1 MTNASNHIGSSSVET
16 MSRSY
21 YNGHVRRR
29 RPRTEVK
36 HVNDHSIRRA
46 REAIEVI
53 AAKHD
58 LTVER
63 VVVYGSYARGD
74 DEASDLDIVVV
85 CPEWADEDDY
95 YARPI
100 PLLLEWPRGELP
112 VPDIVSPLP

>member
-1 MTNASNHIGSSSVET
+1 M
-16 MSRSY
+16 
-21 YNGHVRRR
+21 
-29 RPRTEVK
+29 
-36 HVNDHSIRRA
+36 NDHAIRRA
-46 REAIEVI
+46 REATEEI

-63 VVVYGSYARGD
+63 VIVYGSYARGD

-112 VPDIVSPLP
+112 VPDIVPLSPEEFERRSNAAHDVARTAVRTGIVVEP

>member
-1 MTNASNHIGSSSVET
+1 M
-16 MSRSY
+16 
-21 YNGHVRRR
+21 
-29 RPRTEVK
+29 
-36 HVNDHSIRRA
+36 NDHAIRRT
-46 REAIEVI
+46 REAIEEI

-112 VPDIVSPLP
+112 VPDIVPLSPEEFERRSNAAHDVVRTAARTGIVVEP